1 MNSIYIYRIYMGFIL
16 SFVFSSPA
24 SSIDIQSYS
33 GSVSVTPAGTPIF
46 ANSDDHKPLQK
57 YNPDGSVNNYV
68 WVDRQNRVLS
78 QSLIFTPI
86 NSHLGREIKLCKVGS
101 ALMDCSNELKVTSFP
116 LRQNRNLTRSAR
128 YITPFDS
135 VWDYSSQFD
144 ENILLMSATSIST
157 TTSFTY
163 TGQPDNG
170 PLPIGLIPR
179 ITDQD
184 GNALVSLH
192 IPLSASYS
200 DFDVSY
206 DAQVNLGLD
215 TQIINFCPDLL
226 VTDTFPPTIS
236 SDNKCIS
243 RLLRDGDIEN
253 SHSTY
258 FYPPSP
264 AQFDALF
271 SHVSFTQTEDVTF
284 NNESKVFVSAP
295 RIDNSGQ
302 NLLEQYCSS
311 IGDNIVPLDQSG
323 MEVFASSGDFSPDN
337 LWPGSTGYWTNQND
351 DSHPWNSFIPN
362 GMGVVGGL
370 TLQSGIPEYS
380 AGANSYYRG
389 FFVCK
394 KL

>member
-1 MNSIYIYRIYMGFIL
+1 MGFIL
-16 SFVFSSPA
+16 SFVFSSSA

-33 GSVSVTPAGTPIF
+33 GSVSVTPVGTPIF

-86 NSHLGREIKLCKVGS
+86 NTHQGREIKLCKVS
-101 ALMDCSNELKVTSFP
+101 SDRMDCSNELKVTSFP

-144 ENILLMSATSIST
+144 ENILLISATSIST

-192 IPLSASYS
+192 IPINAPYA
-200 DFDVSY
+200 DFDLSS
-206 DAQVNLGLD
+206 DLDVNLGNN
-215 TQIINFCPDLL
+215 TQIVTFCPDLL
-226 VTDTFPPTIS
+226 VTDTFPPTIT
-236 SDNKCIS
+236 SDTKCIS

-253 SHSTY
+253 NNSTY

-264 AQFDALF
+264 EQFNALF
-271 SHVSFTQTEDVTF
+271 PHITFKQNERVTF
-284 NNESKVFVSAP
+284 GVEEKTFVSAP
-295 RIDNSGQ
+295 RIDDNGN

-311 IGDNIVPLDQSG
+311 IGENIMPLSQNE
-323 MEVFASSGDFSPDN
+323 MEQFANSNQFTPGNF
-337 LWPGSTGYWTNQND
+337 WPGSTGYWTNQND
-351 DSHPWNSFIPN
+351 DNHSWASLIPN

-370 TLQSGIPEYS
+370 TLSSGNTEFS
-380 AGANSYYRG
+380 SGANTYYRG
-389 FFVCK
+389 FYVCK
-394 KL
+394 KV